1 MSLRFTILL
10 ACLIIGA
17 CAYPLE
23 KRISVLREPAD
34 DVEYNFNIIY
44 ELDWR

>member
-1 MSLRFTILL
+1 MSLRFSILL

-17 CAYPLE
+17 CSSPLE
-23 KRISVLREPAD
+23 KRIGVSREPAD

-44 ELDWR
+44 ELNWR